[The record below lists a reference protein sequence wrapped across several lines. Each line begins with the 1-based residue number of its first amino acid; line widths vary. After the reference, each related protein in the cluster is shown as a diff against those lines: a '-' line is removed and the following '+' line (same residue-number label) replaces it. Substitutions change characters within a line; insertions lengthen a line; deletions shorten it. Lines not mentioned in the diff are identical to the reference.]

1 MASSGKVRPFFL
13 LIALA
18 AVVVSASFG
27 AVQAPVLAANH
38 EPPATTPWP
47 GGRWQPGP
55 AAYGVTVVSNVPV
68 MMDDGISLNATI
80 GYPTD
85 LATGQRAAR
94 SFPVILQQTP
104 YTDSVVPYFV
114 QHGYIFVS
122 VRSRGTGTSG
132 GTFGYVSA
140 RDHQDGVDTLQ
151 WAAHQLPG
159 SNGIV
164 GGYGCSYDGET
175 QLYTAANVGPH
186 SPLKAI
192 VPACT
197 AQDYIRETFLID
209 GIPTGDYPFLK
220 FAARFVGNTPSAQ
233 AFFSSLTSNIQS
245 GGEDA
250 YNREFW
256 LSRQPIED
264 AQRIVANG
272 IPALLWTGWSDVVDR
287 GQTEFYAALQNAYRH
302 RPVFGTMSENEPAT
316 GRYQI
321 IVGPWGHG
329 QGLDIGIM
337 LEWYDTWLKG
347 RQTGIEDTHTPMHLY
362 ELNSNRWIN
371 TAHYPIAS
379 DYSTY
384 YLDSG
389 ATLSDESSS
398 GGASDSLTWAQ
409 PGPAGTILTYTTQ
422 PFAGGTTLAGP
433 TSATVYAS
441 SSNTN
446 MELIA
451 QLFDIAPDTAATR
464 ITFGAVLGSQEAL
477 DPTRNW
483 YDENGKLI
491 RPYTSQFGDQYL
503 TPREIQRFD
512 VALHPRLWSV
522 LPGHSLRLV
531 LTTQTP
537 SSVCNGP
544 VAANIDPCFLT
555 DPQQQTV
562 PGGVYEI
569 QRNRAWPSSVNLPLL
584 PYLFFQSTASG
595 VTPTSNGQV
604 EPLDWDSKVQ
614 KA

>member
-1 MASSGKVRPFFL
+1 MASGGRARPFPV

-18 AVVVSASFG
+18 AMAVSVSFG
-27 AVQAPVLAANH
+27 AVPAPVLAANQG
-38 EPPATTPWP
+38 PPAPTPWP
-47 GGRWQPGP
+47 GGRWQPDP

-68 MMDDGISLNATI
+68 PMDDGVSLNATV

-85 LATGQRAAR
+85 LSTGQRAAG

-104 YTDSVVPYFV
+104 YTDSVQPYFV
-114 QHGYIFVS
+114 QRGYIFVS

-140 RDHQDGVDTLQ
+140 RDHQDGVESLE
-151 WAAHQLPG
+151 WAAHRLPG

-175 QLYTAANVGPH
+175 QLYTAANVGPN

-220 FAARFVGNTPSAQ
+220 FAAAFVGNTPSAQ
-233 AFFSSLTSNIQS
+233 ALFSSLTSDIQS
-245 GGEDA
+245 GGDDA
-250 YNREFW
+250 YNRDFW
-256 LSRQPIED
+256 QSRQPIED
-264 AQRIVANG
+264 APKIVANG
-272 IPALLWTGWSDVVDR
+272 IPALLWTGWSDVVNR
-287 GQTEFYAALQNAYRH
+287 GQTEFYAALQNSYRH
-302 RPVFGTMSENEPAT
+302 RPAFGTMGDEQPAT
-316 GRYQI
+316 GRYQM

-329 QGLDIGIM
+329 QGLDQGIM

-347 RQTGIEDTHTPMHLY
+347 EHTGIEATRTPMHLY
-362 ELNSNRWIN
+362 ELQSNRWVN
-371 TAHYPIAS
+371 TADYPIAS

-384 YLDSG
+384 YMDPG
-389 ATLSDESSS
+389 AALGDERSPA
-398 GGASDSLTWAQ
+398 GASDTLTWSQ
-409 PGPAGTILTYTTQ
+409 PGPAGTMLTYTTQ
-422 PFAGGTTLAGP
+422 PFAGGATLAGP

-451 QLFDIAPDTAATR
+451 QLFDVAPDATATR
-464 ITFGAVLGSQEAL
+464 ITFGAVLGSQRAL
-477 DPTRNW
+477 DPARNW
-483 YDENGKLI
+483 YDEEGKLI
-491 RPYTSQFGDQYL
+491 RPYTSQLGDQYL
-503 TPREIQRFD
+503 TPGEVERFD
-512 VALHPRLWSV
+512 IALHPRLWSV
-522 LPGHSLRLV
+522 LPGHSLRLL

-544 VAANIDPCFLT
+544 VAANIDPCSLT
-555 DPQQQTV
+555 DPQQASV

-569 QRNRAWPSSVNLPLL
+569 QRSRNWPSSVNLPLL
-584 PYLFFQSTASG
+584 PYLFFQTVAGG
-595 VTPTSNGQV
+595 VTPTSSGQV

-614 KA
+614 R